1 MAMRPD
7 RRPHGGRGL
16 RGIMGERFFGV
27 IAEAYKAW
35 NAELVGFLS
44 RQLKRSPEAAQDLAQ
59 ETFAKW
65 LAAGN
70 GAEPPAQP
78 RAYLYEIARNLLRD
92 HWRRENVRG
101 AHLAAS
107 LDDREFE
114 PAADSLAADPASQ
127 PEARADVNQRL
138 RRLQAAIDAMPAR
151 QREAFLLYRYDEL
164 RCEEIARRMGISVRA
179 VEKHLQLALAHC
191 KRHVHGEAS

>member
-1 MAMRPD
+1 
-7 RRPHGGRGL
+7 
-16 RGIMGERFFGV
+16 MGERFFGV
-27 IAEAYKAW
+27 IAEAYKSW
-35 NAELVGFLS
+35 NTELVGFLN
-44 RQLKRSPEAAQDLAQ
+44 RQLKRSPDTARDLAQ

-65 LAAGN
+65 LAASN
-70 GAEPPAQP
+70 SANPPEKP

-101 AHLAAS
+101 EHVVAS
-107 LDDREFE
+107 LDDQGFE
-114 PAADSLAADPASQ
+114 PPAGSLTAHAGLQ

-138 RRLQAAIDAMPAR
+138 QLLQAAIDEMPPR

-164 RCEEIARRMGISVRA
+164 RCEEIAARMGISVRA

-191 KRHVHGEAS
+191 KRRVHGEAS

>member
-1 MAMRPD
+1 
-7 RRPHGGRGL
+7 
-16 RGIMGERFFGV
+16 MGERFFGV

-35 NAELVGFLS
+35 NAELVGFLN

-65 LAAGN
+65 LAAHD
-70 GAEPPAQP
+70 GAEPPEKP

-92 HWRRENVRG
+92 HWRRENVRDE
-101 AHLAAS
+101 HVVAS
-107 LDDREFE
+107 LDDQGFE
-114 PAADSLAADPASQ
+114 PTAVGLAAPAGLQ
-127 PEARADVNQRL
+127 PEARADASQRL
-138 RRLQAAIDAMPAR
+138 RLLQAAIDEMPPR

-164 RCEEIARRMGISVRA
+164 RCEDIADHMGITVRA

-191 KRHVHGEAS
+191 KRRVHGETP

>member
-1 MAMRPD
+1 
-7 RRPHGGRGL
+7 
-16 RGIMGERFFGV
+16 MGERFFGV

-35 NAELVGFLS
+35 NTELVGFLN
-44 RQLKRSPEAAQDLAQ
+44 RQLKRSPDTAQDLAQ

-65 LAAGN
+65 LAASN
-70 GAEPPAQP
+70 GAEPPEKP

-92 HWRRENVRG
+92 HWRREGVRG
-101 AHLAAS
+101 EHLAAS
-107 LDDREFE
+107 LDDQDFA
-114 PAADSLAADPASQ
+114 PQAGSLAADAGTQ

-138 RRLQAAIDAMPAR
+138 RLLQAAIDAMPPR

-164 RCEEIARRMGISVRA
+164 RCEEIAGRMGISVRA

>member
-1 MAMRPD
+1 MTTRLLRWPRD
-7 RRPHGGRGL
+7 ERGS
-16 RGIMGERFFGV
+16 RGTMGERFFGV

-35 NAELVGFLS
+35 NTELVGFLN
-44 RQLKRSPEAAQDLAQ
+44 RQLKRSPDTAQDLAQ

-65 LAAGN
+65 LAASN
-70 GAEPPAQP
+70 GTEPPEKP

-92 HWRRENVRG
+92 HWRREGVRG
-101 AHLAAS
+101 EHVVAS
-107 LDDREFE
+107 LDDQDFA
-114 PAADSLAADPASQ
+114 PQAGSLTADAGTQ

-138 RRLQAAIDAMPAR
+138 RLLQAAIDAMPPR

-164 RCEEIARRMGISVRA
+164 RCEEIAGRMGISVRA